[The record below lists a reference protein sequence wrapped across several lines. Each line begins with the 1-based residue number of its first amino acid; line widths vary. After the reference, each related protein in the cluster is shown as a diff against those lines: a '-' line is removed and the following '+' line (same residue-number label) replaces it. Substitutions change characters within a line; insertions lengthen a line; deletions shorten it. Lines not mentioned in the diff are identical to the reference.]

1 MRKQIIAAN
10 FKMNKTDEDIKKYFA
25 VFLDLINGLKSSSN
39 LSSLDSDLIFA
50 PPFTSLAET
59 YKIIKT
65 CNDFIKLSSQNVYFE
80 KSGAYTGEISID
92 MLVSCGCEYT
102 IIGHSERRNIM
113 KESDELI
120 GKKIE
125 SVYKDGRLTPI
136 LCVGENLEIR
146 KNDGQEKFVENQ
158 LLNALKYVKGTDIKS
173 LIVAYEPVWA
183 IGTGM
188 PIKAEDGEAMHG
200 FIYDYLKSVYSID
213 EIRVIYGGSV
223 TEKNIKELME
233 KPHIDGVLV
242 GGASLD
248 PQSFY
253 NIFRLSANIN

>member
-25 VFLDLINGLKSSSN
+25 VFLDLINGLKNNSN
-39 LSSLDSDLIFA
+39 LSGLDSDLIFA

-59 YKIIKT
+59 YKIIKP
-65 CNDFIKLSSQNVYFE
+65 CRDFIKLSSQNVYYE

-92 MLVSCGCEYT
+92 MLTSCGCGYT
-102 IIGHSERRNIM
+102 IIGHSERRNIFN
-113 KESDELI
+113 ESDELI
-120 GKKIE
+120 GKKVE
-125 SVYKDGRLTPI
+125 AVYKDGRLIPI
-136 LCVGENLEIR
+136 LCVGENLEVR

-158 LLNALKYVKGTDIKS
+158 LLNALKYVKGTYIKS

-188 PIKAEDGEAMHG
+188 PIKADDGEAMHG

-253 NIFRLSANIN
+253 NIFRLASNIN

>member
-25 VFLDLINGLKSSSN
+25 VFLDFVNGLKSRSN
-39 LSSLDSDLIFA
+39 LSGLDSDLIFA

-59 YKIIKT
+59 NKIIKPYL
-65 CNDFIKLSSQNVYFE
+65 DFIKLSSQNVYFE

-92 MLVSCGCEYT
+92 MLASCGCEYT
-102 IIGHSERRNIM
+102 IIGHRERRNIM